1 MEPLTSSSEFR
12 FEKRRTDA
20 VITLVGGESVTGC
33 FFIAGGTAR
42 HKGPER
48 VSDLLNTETGF
59 FPFEIQGDANVPA
72 HTVLYNRSHVITVQI
87 FDDEARRDPGY
98 VVAKRWSVSVLL
110 SDNRRVDGVVRV
122 YRPEGRNRLSDWTRQ
137 TENFRYVE
145 GEITLIVNADHIVA
159 LSEVPGS

>member
-12 FEKRRTDA
+12 FEKRRADA

-48 VSDLLNTETGF
+48 VSDLLNTEPGF
-59 FPFEIQGDANVPA
+59 FPFEIQGDADVPP
-72 HTVLYNRSHVITVQI
+72 HTVLYNRSHLISVQI

-110 SDNRRVDGVVRV
+110 SDKRRVDGVVRV

-137 TENFRYVE
+137 AENFRYVE
-145 GEITLIVNADHIVA
+145 GEVTLIVNADHIVA
-159 LSEVPGS
+159 LSEVSGS